1 MGSSSLEQRMQE
13 ILQMM
18 ETQAETVALME
29 IQLLEKSEMVNRYSD
44 ENQELLL
51 KNMDLKAEKKKIKE
65 NLLTLTKRMQD
76 YEPGRQHITVDLG
89 KDEEDEDEEEKEEGR
104 RTHGTSLGGGASA
117 LPPRS
122 AISKGMITED
132 PVILK
137 AQLRERT
144 NRVEILSQENQE
156 FKEKLEELE
165 QALLDKECEVDA
177 LEVDKANLMKQMKKA
192 NFRPDVSSL
201 SNTSFS
207 GRASGSAIKLV
218 QREGSKTHRCSKCHC
233 HLKQGNESKTAM
245 MSKAGLTKTAIEELQ
260 RENKEYREMI
270 EQLQVS
276 LNSAQ
281 DEVQQLCQ
289 EKSQVIIIIFSF
301 LNDDQWIKSPT
312 EENLRVQSS
321 ESEKDLGDSRRNVPT
336 VSKIVVSQ
344 HYSDEDDEEDLVD
357 ENNRIEASSVHRL
370 GEVFSPSAL
379 NVFEML
385 GVPGKEWSNEGGKQ
399 MERGSAIRAQM
410 SSKATQT
417 EESWDSIIEKLGK
430 KKWTERD
437 ITAVSTVVPST
448 VNVAKAMMSH
458 GRPNVIHQVEQDAE
472 NYLQNNL
479 DEMVSGMNNFF
490 ENSAQMMGE
499 QLGMMTKA
507 NHDLRA
513 NLDPREAFKLDRR
526 LEAMMKDM
534 FGSEAYNMEQEILQ
548 RGKRFGGFDRT
559 KQVLDFSDIM
569 RGKGLTPEQINQKIQ
584 EHFTR
589 IRQMT
594 MDMMSQTY
602 QLMKSGLKYQQQ
614 EYEEVYRVVE
624 ATKPEVLETHHAG
637 PVRSRQDALN

>member
-1 MGSSSLEQRMQE
+1 
-13 ILQMM
+13 
-18 ETQAETVALME
+18 
-29 IQLLEKSEMVNRYSD
+29 
-44 ENQELLL
+44 
-51 KNMDLKAEKKKIKE
+51 
-65 NLLTLTKRMQD
+65 
-76 YEPGRQHITVDLG
+76 
-89 KDEEDEDEEEKEEGR
+89 
-104 RTHGTSLGGGASA
+104 
-117 LPPRS
+117 
-122 AISKGMITED
+122 
-132 PVILK
+132 
-137 AQLRERT
+137 
-144 NRVEILSQENQE
+144 
-156 FKEKLEELE
+156 
-165 QALLDKECEVDA
+165 
-177 LEVDKANLMKQMKKA
+177 
-192 NFRPDVSSL
+192 
-201 SNTSFS
+201 
-207 GRASGSAIKLV
+207 
-218 QREGSKTHRCSKCHC
+218 
-233 HLKQGNESKTAM
+233 
-245 MSKAGLTKTAIEELQ
+245 
-260 RENKEYREMI
+260 
-270 EQLQVS
+270 
-276 LNSAQ
+276 
-281 DEVQQLCQ
+281 
-289 EKSQVIIIIFSF
+289 
-301 LNDDQWIKSPT
+301 
-312 EENLRVQSS
+312 
-321 ESEKDLGDSRRNVPT
+321 
-336 VSKIVVSQ
+336 
-344 HYSDEDDEEDLVD
+344 
-357 ENNRIEASSVHRL
+357 
-370 GEVFSPSAL
+370 
-379 NVFEML
+379 ML

-479 DEMVSGMNNFF
+479 DEMVNGMNNFF

-637 PVRSRQDALN
+637 PVRSRQAALNALGDHIHGPKRG